1 MPALQTSDIAPNCNG
16 FLNPA
21 TRHVL
26 SGWARDAQHPR
37 RAMRV
42 ELEEVATGTRLR
54 LRARPQHRE
63 PTAPNRFVCHLRQ
76 GLAPG
81 SLINGLVSET
91 GEPLV
96 GAPRVVSA
104 QESTLALQS
113 ARYDYLV
120 YYNAKSAC
128 TWLRELFAVLHGEET
143 QMPIDR
149 HNLAPAFRPDPGQL
163 PTTAL
168 ALVRDPVARWI
179 SCFLDKVVS
188 WSYERRISRAAPILR
203 WRFGADRRRYPELS
217 FLDFLDYLNAGVYP
231 ADEHFWP
238 QPLYLPSV
246 HVARVESLETDLLA
260 FYAEHRPEL
269 LSRVER
275 FIRQDQG
282 LRNASRNTAL
292 SRRAHRPGAE
302 TLGIGALAR
311 SIQDG
316 IGIEPESFLGEPSLA
331 RLATLTQAEREAYG
345 YPLHT

>member
-1 MPALQTSDIAPNCNG
+1 MPVRQTRDIAPNFNG

-26 SGWARDAQHPR
+26 SGWARDIQHPG

-42 ELEEVATGTRLR
+42 ELEEVTSSTRLR
-54 LRARPQHRE
+54 LRARPQHHE

-81 SLINGLVSET
+81 SLIRGFIIDT
-91 GEPLV
+91 GEPLM
-96 GAPRVVSA
+96 GAPRAVSA
-104 QESTLALQS
+104 LESTLALQS
-113 ARYDYLV
+113 TRHDYLV

-128 TWLRELFAVLHGEET
+128 TWLRELFAFLHGDET
-143 QMPIDR
+143 QTPINR
-149 HNLAPAFRPDPGQL
+149 HNLAPAFRPDPQHL

-188 WSYERRISRAAPILR
+188 WSYERRISRATPILR
-203 WRFGADRRRYPELS
+203 WRFGADHHRYPELN

-238 QPLYLPSV
+238 QPIYLPSV
-246 HVARVESLETDLLA
+246 QVARVESLETDLLA
-260 FYAEHRPEL
+260 FYADHRLEL
-269 LSRVER
+269 LSKVER
-275 FIRQDQG
+275 FIRLGQG
-282 LRNASRNTAL
+282 VRNASRNTTL
-292 SRRAHRPGAE
+292 SRRAQRTGAE
-302 TLGIGALAR
+302 TLGIGELAR
-311 SIQDG
+311 SIQSG
-316 IGIEPESFLGEPSLA
+316 TGIEPESFLSEQSLA
-331 RLATLTQAEREAYG
+331 RLAPLTRTEREVYG